1 MRRKLQLIE
10 DWNHAWKWASV
21 RCMSAAL
28 TIQVAYEAMPET
40 LRANLPHGM
49 VTHASITLLVLGI
62 IGRLVKKDV
71 EPDKPVQVVSTRGR
85 SRVVKSSRISG
96 DGLAGG
102 QSHAKNRKKSKR

>member
-49 VTHASITLLVLGI
+49 VTHASIALLVLGI

-71 EPDKPVQVVSTRGR
+71 ASPSQELANRSASLKFKRVTSRSKP
-85 SRVVKSSRISG
+85 
-96 DGLAGG
+96 LAV
-102 QSHAKNRKKSKR
+102 KSKRTERSKKRPF